1 MSAARQDPETG
12 IESAYN
18 GADRWE
24 EDANAVRF
32 SGRLARDPEHDIRS
46 GLEVCDLLIECRRL
60 RTHQGAT
67 VLKPVKIEVKAVGET
82 ARFCCRSLRKGSRVT
97 VEGELD
103 SFEHR
108 GRRSTDTRLG
118 VVAHEIR
125 RA

>member
-1 MSAARQDPETG
+1 MTATRQDPGAG
-12 IESAYN
+12 IESAAN

-24 EDANAVRF
+24 EDANDVRF
-32 SGRLARDPEHDIRS
+32 SGRLARDPEHHIGS
-46 GLEVCDLLIECRRL
+46 GLEVCDLLVECRRL
-60 RTHQGAT
+60 RTRQGAT
-67 VLKPVKIEVKAVGET
+67 VLKPVKIDVKAVDET

-108 GRRSTDTRLG
+108 GRRGTDTRLG